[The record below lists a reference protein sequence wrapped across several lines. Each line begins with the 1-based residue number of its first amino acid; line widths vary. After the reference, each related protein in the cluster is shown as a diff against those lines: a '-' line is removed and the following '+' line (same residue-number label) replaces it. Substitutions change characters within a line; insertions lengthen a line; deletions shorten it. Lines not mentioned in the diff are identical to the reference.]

1 MSQRGF
7 LYSLQLIDSQIDKK
21 LDRIGVIEK
30 SLRDNDIVNAAKK
43 LKEDSEKKV
52 SKKKSEIRVI
62 EDQTNSIIQKKKQ
75 SENDLYGGK
84 IRNPKELQS
93 IQEEISSLKKRI
105 SQLEDEL
112 FNLMVE
118 TESLEEE
125 LGKADAILKDRLS
138 TRSSQVMQLER
149 EKAQLISEI
158 NVLNIEKQPIE
169 SHIDPELFAK
179 YQHLRKIKNRLA
191 VVVVE
196 ENACTGCGNS
206 ITLAEI
212 QKIKSPI
219 DEYYCQVCKRIL
231 YYG

>member
-7 LYSLQLIDSQIDKK
+7 LYSLQLIDSQIDKI
-21 LDRIGVIEK
+21 LDRIGAIEK
-30 SLRDNDIVNAAKK
+30 CLRDNEVVNAAKK
-43 LKEDSEKKV
+43 LKDETEKKF
-52 SKKKSEIRVI
+52 SKKQSEIRVM
-62 EDQTNSIIQKKKQ
+62 EDQTNSIILKKKQ
-75 SENDLYGGK
+75 SENELYGGK

-112 FNLMVE
+112 FNLMLE
-118 TESLEEE
+118 NESLEEE
-125 LGKADAILKDRLS
+125 LGQADASLS
-138 TRSSQVMQLER
+138 DKLSARSNQVVELEK
-149 EKAQLISEI
+149 EKAQLNSEMD
-158 NVLNIEKQPIE
+158 VLNIAKQPIE
-169 SHIDPELFAK
+169 SHIDPELFAR
-179 YQHLRKIKNRLA
+179 YQHLRKTKNRLA
-191 VVVVE
+191 VVIVE